1 MCHDSLHPDPQ
12 RTSQLCL
19 SNKKNFLKISFTGCN
34 AQYFIRPVTKITW
47 EELRRLFIGPVDSF
61 VSAGVLLNFK
71 PFFVCFFKNLWFETM
86 FNPKL
91 MNAEANYPTERVGH
105 VKRFRKSA
113 IETKTFIS
121 QTVFPW
127 FMRFSAFCQTTSLA
141 SECDPILTHHQPLLG
156 A

>member
-1 MCHDSLHPDPQ
+1 
-12 RTSQLCL
+12 
-19 SNKKNFLKISFTGCN
+19 
-34 AQYFIRPVTKITW
+34 
-47 EELRRLFIGPVDSF
+47 
-61 VSAGVLLNFK
+61 
-71 PFFVCFFKNLWFETM
+71 M

-127 FMRFSAFCQTTSLA
+127 FMRFSSFCQTTSLA
-141 SECDPILTHHQPLLG
+141 SECDPILMHHQPLLG